1 MKTILLAFLL
11 LVNLLAFALYGI
23 DKLKAKKGAWRI
35 PESTLLLVA
44 FLGGSLGAL
53 LGMELFRHKT
63 KHAKFKVLVPLFLI
77 LHIALGVY
85 MFKSGLLACKKV
97 EKPAKKAL
105 TGAGSVAI
113 ISTLKQ
119 RRPPLTCRSK
129 RIRHGMMGLFRGG
142 RICVRYFFRRC

>member
-1 MKTILLAFLL
+1 MKTILLAALL
-11 LVNLLAFALYGI
+11 FVNLLAFALYGI

-85 MFKSGLLACKKV
+85 IFKSGLLA
-97 EKPAKKAL
+97 
-105 TGAGSVAI
+105 
-113 ISTLKQ
+113 
-119 RRPPLTCRSK
+119 
-129 RIRHGMMGLFRGG
+129 
-142 RICVRYFFRRC
+142 

>member
-11 LVNLLAFALYGI
+11 LVNLLVFALYGI

-85 MFKSGLLACKKV
+85 IFKSGLLA
-97 EKPAKKAL
+97 
-105 TGAGSVAI
+105 
-113 ISTLKQ
+113 
-119 RRPPLTCRSK
+119 
-129 RIRHGMMGLFRGG
+129 
-142 RICVRYFFRRC
+142 